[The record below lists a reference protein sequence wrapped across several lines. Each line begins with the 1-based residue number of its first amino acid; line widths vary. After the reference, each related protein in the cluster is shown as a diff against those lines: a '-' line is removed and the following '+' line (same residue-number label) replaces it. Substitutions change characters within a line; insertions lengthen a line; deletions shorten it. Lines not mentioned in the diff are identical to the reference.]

1 MFGSINCSI
10 TSRSNLFEFIT
21 ILHILDYRNF
31 DSPLGQE
38 VGIGQRAVVDEVKN
52 KRRRKR

>member
-10 TSRSNLFEFIT
+10 NSRSNLFEFIT